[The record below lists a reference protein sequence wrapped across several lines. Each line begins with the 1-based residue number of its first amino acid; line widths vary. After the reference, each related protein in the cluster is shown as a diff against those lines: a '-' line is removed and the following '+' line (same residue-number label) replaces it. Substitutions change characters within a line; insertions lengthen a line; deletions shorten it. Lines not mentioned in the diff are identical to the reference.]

1 MDYQLGSY
9 FKPSHLSLEK
19 FRRKLS
25 YKLKPI
31 INFGALF
38 MYHEWSLLS
47 HVIVGRFLSKEAI
60 DKCIQNTKPSKT
72 NHKKVKKIITQ
83 KDYYVDGLLIC
94 LISPCFNFLKS
105 SNQIKC
111 NIFQSNRGTF
121 HFYTSNK
128 FEGSCNISL

>member
-1 MDYQLGSY
+1 MLASRIQAYCQHHIHLVPGQYNCAWWGNWSIGLPVDYQLGSY

-47 HVIVGRFLSKEAI
+47 HVIVGCFLSKEAI
-60 DKCIQNTKPSKT
+60 DNAYKIQNQAKPIIKKWKKLLHRKT
-72 NHKKVKKIITQ
+72 IMWMA
-83 KDYYVDGLLIC
+83 YSYV
-94 LISPCFNFLKS
+94 S
-105 SNQIKC
+105 
-111 NIFQSNRGTF
+111 
-121 HFYTSNK
+121 
-128 FEGSCNISL
+128 